1 MTRPRVLILGH
12 SHASALFDA
21 AASAHLETD
30 HFSFWLARDAYRL
43 VGDDVVLGDDLAARI
58 DRATH
63 VISAVGGGSC
73 RVIALMNIKRAFDF
87 VLPNASYAALDHAAE
102 LVPFAAVRAAVA
114 RQEALPLALLAAVA
128 KRARGPVVHVTPPSP
143 TPRWEGA
150 AALELSRKT
159 AALLGIAHT
168 PELDA
173 PHLHTSTRKLWEVT
187 VRVHRD
193 RCRDLAVDCLAQPPE
208 TCDGDGCLRED
219 FAQDPMHGN
228 ERYGRAVL
236 HALGMLAGGPPSLP
250 DPSRSNDTPAIVEG
264 P

>member
-21 AASAHLETD
+21 AASARLETD

-43 VGDDVVLGDDLAARI
+43 VGDDIVLGDDLAARI

-73 RVIALMNIKRAFDF
+73 RVIALMNMMRAFDF
-87 VLPNASYAALDHAAE
+87 VLPNASHAVLDHAAE

-114 RQEALPLALLAAVA
+114 RQEALPLALLTAVA
-128 KRARGPVVHVTPPSP
+128 KRARGPVLHVTPPSP
-143 TPRWEGA
+143 TPRWEGPT
-150 AALELSRKT
+150 ALALSKQT

-173 PHLHTSTRKLWEVT
+173 PQVHTSTRKLWEVM

-193 RCRDLAVDCLAQPPE
+193 RCRDLAVDCLAQPPV
-208 TCDGDGCLRED
+208 TCDEEGCLRED

-236 HALGMLAGGPPSLP
+236 DALGMLAGGPPRCP
-250 DPSRSNDTPAIVEG
+250 IRSVQMTSPL
-264 P
+264 